1 MELVVHGQ
9 SIKTTAEHPF
19 FVPAQGRFVAAGE
32 LQVGEQLVGHNGKL
46 VQIESIGST
55 GEVTTVYNLRVAD
68 FHTYF
73 VGGGLWGFDVWVHNA
88 KFHYVQS
95 QYDDLI
101 ESDMQINGI
110 RSNSFFSE
118 DPNLTKFDMSS
129 GALGTGLQANPAK
142 RIVVVSDGP
151 DIKQLHGESGQY
163 ANDKFIPRTRIKRVI
178 EVRES
183 GGYMYDLEGNI
194 IRNNDR

>member
-1 MELVVHGQ
+1 
-9 SIKTTAEHPF
+9 
-19 FVPAQGRFVAAGE
+19 
-32 LQVGEQLVGHNGKL
+32 
-46 VQIESIGST
+46 
-55 GEVTTVYNLRVAD
+55 
-68 FHTYF
+68 
-73 VGGGLWGFDVWVHNA
+73 
-88 KFHYVQS
+88 
-95 QYDDLI
+95 
-101 ESDMQINGI
+101 
-110 RSNSFFSE
+110 
-118 DPNLTKFDMSS
+118 MSS

-163 ANDKFIPRTRIKRVI
+163 TNDKFIPRTRIKRVI